1 MNSKHKKK
9 KRDIRIFVALGL
21 VLLCVVGISFMVYI
35 KKHQNAKEP
44 TKNFPES
51 FEYNDLIDNDIAN
64 SIR

>member
-9 KRDIRIFVALGL
+9 KKNIRIFVALGL
-21 VLLCVVGISFMVYI
+21 VLLSIIGIFYVLYN
-35 KKHQNAKEP
+35 KKNQTIAEP
-44 TKNFPES
+44 SKSFPEG